1 MSVARKAKLDRTL
14 AALAD
19 SNRRSVID
27 LLRQKPRRAGEIS
40 DALDI
45 SPPTLSRHLKT
56 LRESGLVDETNPDFD
71 ARVRIYSLRAG
82 AMSELKKW
90 VDETEKMWASQLS
103 SFKSQ
108 VEKRAEKRVE
118 KRGRK
123 A

>member
-1 MSVARKAKLDRTL
+1 L

-19 SNRRSVID
+19 SNRRAVID

-40 DALDI
+40 DALNI

-56 LRESGLVDETNPDFD
+56 LRESGLVDETNPEFD

-90 VDETEKMWASQLS
+90 VDETEKMWAGQLS
-103 SFKSQ
+103 SVKSQ
-108 VEKRAEKRVE
+108 VER
-118 KRGRK
+118 RGRK